1 MTYPDWWARVFEAR
15 TKVEDLLPHRVWALR
30 KDGHEAAMALK
41 AVPGIGADIVL
52 SVDGEMRKTRLFRS
66 HEQAELVGA
75 IADTR
80 AMFEGKG
87 WA

>member
-1 MTYPDWWARVFEAR
+1 
-15 TKVEDLLPHRVWALR
+15 
-30 KDGHEAAMALK
+30 
-41 AVPGIGADIVL
+41 VL
-52 SVDGEMRKTRLFRS
+52 TIDGELRKTRLFRS

-80 AMFEGKG
+80 AMFDEKG